1 MSDNIRRECSYQFFE
16 DSAERQNQGSL
27 SMKQLEHRLSLISLD
42 LFKKE
47 EEEEEDVVV
56 CIRPEAEMQ
65 SQQVEGSADYHL
77 SKMNLYLDSLL
88 EELNS
93 VLAELRQM
101 N

>member
-47 EEEEEDVVV
+47 EEEEEDVPV
-56 CIRPEAEMQ
+56 CIRPEAEVQ
-65 SQQVEGSADYHL
+65 SQQVEEGSTDYHL

-88 EELNS
+88 E
-93 VLAELRQM
+93 
-101 N
+101 